1 MLAYRARIPRP
12 ASRWPLPF
20 RPGGAELS
28 LPLIVRPLLL
38 LKSDTVTR
46 RPCIA
51 GANQTS
57 DNPLFGQLLVV
68 VQGSSDAGD
77 ELDASSF
84 GITEKAVLA
93 GIALKSAAGKHRAA
107 FRAAEGEVVNLRHNS
122 VTARPARYRSS
133 RKGGV
138 TRERWSS
145 SQASAR
151 YVAMLAI
158 PHRGKADVATSNWR
172 GAGRR
177 RRDL

>member
-1 MLAYRARIPRP
+1 
-12 ASRWPLPF
+12 
-20 RPGGAELS
+20 
-28 LPLIVRPLLL
+28 VRPLLL

-93 GIALKSAAGKHRAA
+93 GIARSQ
-107 FRAAEGEVVNLRHNS
+107 
-122 VTARPARYRSS
+122 RPASIVPPFALPKEKSS
-133 RKGGV
+133 IFV
-138 TRERWSS
+138 TT
-145 SQASAR
+145 A
-151 YVAMLAI
+151 
-158 PHRGKADVATSNWR
+158 
-172 GAGRR
+172 
-177 RRDL
+177 